1 MARAPKVKK
10 KSAAQAAAGKKFAA
24 GGRAAMASKRA
35 AYAKSHHGA
44 KLPPSKAQT
53 QASMKWASAGRAAQA
68 AKKQGKKPPAKA
80 AATAPPGTRPSLP
93 GWSMGCND
101 AGPTCASAA
110 VANHL
115 LASTGLE
122 MTEQE
127 IALLHMLAGGH
138 DGADIPSVLEVLL
151 ARPALVAGARG
162 GLARFFQADE
172 QALVPGLVVVTDLGH
187 ARHAVLSHPGGMV
200 SWGGIRPWEGSPL
213 EAWAIEWAA

>member
-1 MARAPKVKK
+1 MRKPKVKK

-24 GGRAAMASKRA
+24 GGRAAQAATRAS
-35 AYAKSHHGA
+35 YAKSHHGA
-44 KLPPSKAQT
+44 KLPRTRAQT
-53 QASMKWASAGRAAQA
+53 QASLKRAAAGRAAQA
-68 AKKQGKKPPAKA
+68 AKRQGKKPPAKA
-80 AATAPPGTRPSLP
+80 AAVAPPGTGLLHP

-101 AGPTCASAA
+101 TGPTCASAA

-115 LASTGLE
+115 LASTGLV

-127 IALLHMLAGGH
+127 IAVLHMLAGGD

-151 ARPALVAGARG
+151 ARPALVAGGQG